1 MTIELRDD
9 GGLVLGRVACDTSSL
24 GWHTGVGEQEV
35 RFQLERLPLADGRFH
50 LRVALTDPASGELLH
65 TLEDG
70 IRFFVFPAG
79 AATGAVLLDGD
90 WSLQETAADAPIG
103 RP

>member
-1 MTIELRDD
+1 
-9 GGLVLGRVACDTSSL
+9 
-24 GWHTGVGEQEV
+24 
-35 RFQLERLPLADGRFH
+35 
-50 LRVALTDPASGELLH
+50 VALTDPASGELLH

-79 AATGAVLLDGD
+79 DATGAVLLDGD
-90 WSLQETAADAPIG
+90 WSLQETTADAPIG